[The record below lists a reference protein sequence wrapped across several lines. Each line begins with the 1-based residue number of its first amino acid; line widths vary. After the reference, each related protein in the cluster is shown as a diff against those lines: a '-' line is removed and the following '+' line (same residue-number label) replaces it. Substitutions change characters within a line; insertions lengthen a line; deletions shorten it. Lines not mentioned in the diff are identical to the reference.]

1 MFSTRLKELR
11 TQAGCTQK
19 QVAGALGIT
28 DRAYQH
34 YELDKRKPDYKGL
47 IALADFFDVS
57 IDYLTGRSDN
67 PTINRD

>member
-11 TQAGCTQK
+11 AEFGCTQK
-19 QVAGALGIT
+19 QVAEAIGIT

-34 YELDKRKPDYKGL
+34 YELNKRKPDYNGL
-47 IALADFFDVS
+47 IALADFFNVS

-67 PTINRD
+67 KNIN